1 MSEPIESTSFP
12 DLVDAAAPDWLPES
26 EEEVT
31 AALRRIAVQ
40 PWLVAGRDDES
51 MQQVRRHERQVRDAL
66 ALLGWSLVVEP
77 GLVRLRKSP
86 PRRRDDFAAAAPP
99 PQIRSWFF
107 LLAAA
112 SEAMPPRC
120 GLGDLVSEA
129 RSAAAEVGL
138 PSTNTMSER
147 RAIVAG
153 LRMLIQR
160 GIITQLDGESERF
173 SEDENVLVL
182 LEIHHTRLLHLIA
195 NWAAPDPVEAPGQW
209 LAQVERQP
217 DLNRRMRAW
226 MVDDAVIHSADLDA
240 EEGDWLSRRARS
252 VAGLSIA
259 QRFGL
264 HLERRAE
271 GLLLT
276 VPPEAY
282 RYPRELG
289 EFRFPGTGTEAHA
302 ALLLCDR
309 ATVEGTTD
317 GGPGL
322 GWRGLAADEVGQKLT
337 GLAEENPSWK
347 GELRTNIPALMDAVQ
362 QLLGGLSLLRLS
374 EGGTW
379 WFSPATARFEPPSGG
394 AGVHR
399 SKSRA
404 RGARGT
410 DTPADLMEQEV
421 SPPELTSSEGSSLD

>member
-1 MSEPIESTSFP
+1 MSDSVESKALAGAVEGVP
-12 DLVDAAAPDWLPES
+12 EWLPES
-26 EEEVT
+26 AEEIT
-31 AALRRIAVQ
+31 SALRRLASQ
-40 PWLVAGRDDES
+40 PWLISGRDDEVI
-51 MQQVRRHERQVRDAL
+51 QKVRRHESQVRDAL

-86 PRRRDDFAAAAPP
+86 PHRREEFAAAAPP
-99 PQIRSWFF
+99 AQTRSWFF

-138 PSTNTMSER
+138 QSTNSMSER
-147 RAIVAG
+147 RAIVAA

-173 SEDENVLVL
+173 AEDERVLVL
-182 LEIHHTRLLHLIA
+182 LEIHHTRLLYLIA
-195 NWAAPDPVEAPGQW
+195 NWAAPDPVLEPEQW

-226 MVDDAVIHSADLDA
+226 MVDDAVIHAGDLDV

-252 VAGLSIA
+252 VAGLPIA

-289 EFRFPGTGTEAHA
+289 DYRFPGTGTEAHA
-302 ALLLCDR
+302 ALLLCDH
-309 ATVEGTTD
+309 ATVEGRTD
-317 GGPGL
+317 DGPGL
-322 GWRGLAADEVGQKLT
+322 GWRSLSGAQVRKWLVVLAD
-337 GLAEENPSWK
+337 ENPSWK
-347 GELRTNIPALMDAVQ
+347 GELRMNTPALMGAIQ
-362 QLLGGLSLLRLS
+362 QLLGALGLLRLS
-374 EGGTW
+374 EDGTW
-379 WFSPATARFEPPSGG
+379 WFSPATARFEPPKKGNG
-394 AGVHR
+394 LHR
-399 SKSRA
+399 ASLLT
-404 RGARGT
+404 RGNRGT
-410 DTPADLMEQEV
+410 APKSPAIDFEP
-421 SPPELTSSEGSSLD
+421 SPAESISSEGNLND